1 MVNVDEHPR
10 HEQRIIFYPR
20 VAKKGS
26 GGEQWN
32 DKVQGEV
39 NYCAGLASG
48 LVSGLDSSIRGLER
62 VTGSDFYAV
71 VRVHDIGENRIMM
84 SDYFGCCDMGVT
96 RGMSVADQSDIVIL
110 AQGGTAGCVDAI
122 FTLQACYHQ
131 MIYSL
136 LVQQGVQRRFVESVR
151 GRFLDEQVA
160 FSSFQ

>member
-1 MVNVDEHPR
+1 MVNVDEQPR

-26 GGEQWN
+26 GGEQWH
-32 DKVQGEV
+32 DKMQDEV
-39 NYCAGLASG
+39 NYRASLASG
-48 LVSGLDSSIRGLER
+48 LASELDSSIRGLER
-62 VTGSDFYAV
+62 VTGSDFYVA